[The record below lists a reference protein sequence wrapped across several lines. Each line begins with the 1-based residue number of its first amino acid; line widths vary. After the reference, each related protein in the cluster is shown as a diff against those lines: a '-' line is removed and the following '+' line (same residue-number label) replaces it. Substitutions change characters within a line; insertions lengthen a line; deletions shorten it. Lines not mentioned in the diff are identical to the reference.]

1 MTGIHTLYSPPHDH
15 LMNLISVLHL
25 QTLDPCQ
32 LNPRYPYRINHVRIV
47 TRHLTARP
55 HDETA
60 ATRQPD
66 RHQSGEGRAEPH
78 PNEVRV
84 ASQVAKYDYA
94 DIEIEFGSV
103 VS

>member
-1 MTGIHTLYSPPHDH
+1 MIQWGSPAR
-15 LMNLISVLHL
+15 S
-25 QTLDPCQ
+25 TK
-32 LNPRYPYRINHVRIV
+32 RPYRINHVRIV

-60 ATRQPD
+60 ATRQSD

-78 PNEVRV
+78 PNKVRV

-94 DIEIEFGSV
+94 RWRLSLAAP